1 MVFFKVF
8 CFFCDLQDREKVFVT
23 VFCNYVVVC
32 LFADVN
38 FFLIGL
44 RNLVMSLRVSNFYYQ
59 DLKYVVIVGNIE
71 YLEREWRI
79 LQNFFK
85 IIILVVSIYV
95 WWEYESS
102 IKFNIVIVLGLFE
115 ILECFVFYFFLD
127 LQNFK
132 SLKYI

>member
-1 MVFFKVF
+1 
-8 CFFCDLQDREKVFVT
+8 
-23 VFCNYVVVC
+23 
-32 LFADVN
+32 
-38 FFLIGL
+38 
-44 RNLVMSLRVSNFYYQ
+44 MSLRVSNFYYQ

-132 SLKYI
+132 SLKYINYFYINWLENNYFNFVVKFYGIK